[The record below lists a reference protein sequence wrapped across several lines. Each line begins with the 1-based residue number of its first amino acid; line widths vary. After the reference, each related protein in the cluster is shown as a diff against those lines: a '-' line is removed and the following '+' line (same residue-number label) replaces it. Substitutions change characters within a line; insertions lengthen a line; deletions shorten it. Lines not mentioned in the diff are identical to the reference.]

1 VIGDAE
7 RFALGGTR
15 AMRRDG
21 GEAQAEAGGPEP
33 DTGSAPPGG
42 APTTP
47 EPLRSA
53 PGFLVRRLHQAYAA
67 AWLRHVD
74 AALTGPQFAVMT
86 AVHAYPRVDQGT
98 LAASVSLDRS
108 TMADVCRRLED
119 RALIRRDT
127 APADGRRKLLTLTSQ
142 GETLLADVTRR
153 VARLNMRLMN
163 CGDDAGELDSLL
175 ATLDH
180 LSERWERVADED
192 AV

>member
-1 VIGDAE
+1 MVGDAE
-7 RFALGGTR
+7 RSALGGTR
-15 AMRRDG
+15 AMTRHDG
-21 GEAQAEAGGPEP
+21 AAGAADEPAGAGGP
-33 DTGSAPPGG
+33 AGG
-42 APTTP
+42 APRTP

-127 APADGRRKLLTLTSQ
+127 APSDGRRKLLSLTPQ

-163 CGDDAGELDSLL
+163 SRDDAGELEPLL
-175 ATLDH
+175 ATLDQ
-180 LSERWERVADED
+180 LSERWEQVADED

>member
-1 VIGDAE
+1 M
-7 RFALGGTR
+7 T
-15 AMRRDG
+15 RDG
-21 GEAQAEAGGPEP
+21 GAAGAAEAA
-33 DTGSAPPGG
+33 DGSAGPPDG
-42 APTTP
+42 APRTP

-98 LAASVSLDRS
+98 LAVSVALDRS

-127 APADGRRKLLTLTSQ
+127 APADGRRKLLTLTPQ

-163 CGDDAGELDSLL
+163 GGDDAGELESLL
-175 ATLDH
+175 ATLDQ
-180 LSERWERVADED
+180 LSERWEQVADED

>member
-7 RFALGGTR
+7 RSTLGGTR
-15 AMRRDG
+15 AMTRDSG
-21 GEAQAEAGGPEP
+21 SAEAEAAGATDEPGG
-33 DTGSAPPGG
+33 PGG
-42 APTTP
+42 APRTP

-98 LAASVSLDRS
+98 LATSVALDRS

-127 APADGRRKLLTLTSQ
+127 APADGRRKLLTLTPQ
-142 GETLLADVTRR
+142 GETLLAEVTRR

-163 CGDDAGELDSLL
+163 GGADAGELESLL
-175 ATLDH
+175 ATLDQ
-180 LSERWERVADED
+180 LSERWEQVADED